1 VSRESSYVFV
11 LPLCLQ
17 IADAVVIARYLGAT
31 LVLPEIRGDELGKS
45 RYVSGEMMLFY
56 SVLHTPTGGESM
68 CFTTSASSDF
78 SCPIHEHLESL
89 FSTNKYEQPLQITL
103 KYLRITC
110 KFDLN
115 NESCF

>member
-56 SVLHTPTGGESM
+56 SVLHTLTGGERLKACVSPHQHLVIFLVQYM
-68 CFTTSASSDF
+68 SIWNPCFPQINMND
-78 SCPIHEHLESL
+78 L
-89 FSTNKYEQPLQITL
+89 F
-103 KYLRITC
+103 R
-110 KFDLN
+110 
-115 NESCF
+115 